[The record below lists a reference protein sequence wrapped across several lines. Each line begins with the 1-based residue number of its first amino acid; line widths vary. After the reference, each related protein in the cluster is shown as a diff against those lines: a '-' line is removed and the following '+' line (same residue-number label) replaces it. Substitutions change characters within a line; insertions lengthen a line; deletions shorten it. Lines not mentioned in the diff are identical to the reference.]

1 MTQQKINFKATPR
14 TVKGKKVKQLRRQG
28 ITPGNVMGHKVD
40 SVPVSVST
48 TGFNHLYNQV
58 GDTGL
63 FYLEIDGEDVVRP
76 VLIEDVEVNPVS
88 NQPLHVTFKQVNLK
102 EKITAEI
109 PVELVGEFKTAGAVV
124 ITVHDAIEVEALP
137 TDLPEKFEID
147 ISGLSEI
154 GQAVTFDQLTYD
166 REKIT
171 LMINEEEHD
180 TPVVLVQE
188 VKEEPVEEVVTE
200 EAAEGE
206 TPAEGAA
213 EGSESGAETPK
224 AESAE

>member
-1 MTQQKINFKATPR
+1 MTQQKINFKASLR
-14 TVKGKKVKQLRRQG
+14 TLKGKKVKQLRSQG
-28 ITPGNVMGHKVD
+28 ILPGNVMGNQVD
-40 SVPVSVST
+40 SVPVSMSLT
-48 TGFNHLYNQV
+48 SFNHLYNQV

-63 FYLEIDGEDVVRP
+63 FYLELDGEAAVRP
-76 VLIEDVEVNPVS
+76 VLIEDVEVNPIS
-88 NQPLHVTFKQVNLK
+88 NQPQHVTFKQVNLK

-154 GQAVTFDQLTYD
+154 GQDITFNQLNYD
-166 REKIT
+166 REKVT
-171 LMINEEEHD
+171 LMVSEEELD

-188 VKEEPVEEVVTE
+188 VKEEPVEEVVE
-200 EAAEGE
+200 EVAEGDAAE
-206 TPAEGAA
+206 TPADTTDAA
-213 EGSESGAETPK
+213 AETP
-224 AESAE
+224 ADSAE